1 VNFRKFWFGFALF
14 CAAGLASAAS
24 LEEIKARG
32 RISFAVYNDFPPFHE
47 KGKGIEI
54 DLGHAIA
61 EKMGVKASFLPFDAS
76 DEKIEDDLRHTVWRG
91 HFMGWGPADAMF
103 HVPVTS
109 ELMRE
114 NPQVRVIAP
123 YYSERLAIARNVK
136 TIPNLDS
143 LDVFQK
149 EKIGAEMASI
159 SSHLMIT
166 ASGGKYTG
174 NVRHFRFPA
183 MAVGALK
190 QGEIAAVIAQRSEL
204 QALLFGSAGFAISDA
219 PFPPSPQT
227 GWPVGL
233 AVTKAN
239 EALATAIGEAI
250 ALLKSSGEM
259 QKIFGKYGV
268 IAP

>member
-1 VNFRKFWFGFALF
+1 MKFKQYVLGFALF
-14 CAAGLASAAS
+14 CAAGFVAAAS

-32 RISFAVYNDFPPFHE
+32 RIQFAVYNDFPPFHD

-54 DLGHAIA
+54 DLGNAVA

-76 DEKIEDDLRHTVWRG
+76 DEKLEDDLRHTVWRG

-109 ELMRE
+109 ELMKE

-123 YYSERLAIARNVK
+123 YYSERLAIARNIKV
-136 TIPNLDS
+136 IPTLDS
-143 LDVFQK
+143 LDVFTK

-159 SSHLMIT
+159 SSHLMVS
-166 ASGGKYTG
+166 ASGGKYMG

-183 MAVGALK
+183 MAVAALK
-190 QGEIAAVIAQRSEL
+190 QGEVAAVIAQRSEL
-204 QALLFGSAGFAISDA
+204 QAMLVGSEGYTIADA

-250 ALLKSSGEM
+250 AQLKASGEL

>member
-1 VNFRKFWFGFALF
+1 MNLRKFWFSFALF
-14 CAAGLASAAS
+14 CVAGWASAAS

-32 RISFAVYNDFPPFHE
+32 RIQFAVYNDFPPFHE

-76 DEKIEDDLRHTVWRG
+76 DEKLEDDLRHTVWKG
-91 HFMGWGPADAMF
+91 HFMGWGPADVMM

-123 YYSERLAIARNVK
+123 YYSERLAIARNLK
-136 TIPNLDS
+136 TIPALDS
-143 LDVFQK
+143 LEVFEK

-166 ASGGKYTG
+166 ASGGKYMG
-174 NVRHFRFPA
+174 NVKHFRFPTL
-183 MAVGALK
+183 AVAALK
-190 QGEIAAVIAQRSEL
+190 AGEVSAVIAQRSEL
-204 QALLFGSAGFAISDA
+204 QALLFGTQGFAINDA

-250 ALLKSSGEM
+250 AQLKSSGEM
-259 QKIFGKYGV
+259 QKIFAQYGV